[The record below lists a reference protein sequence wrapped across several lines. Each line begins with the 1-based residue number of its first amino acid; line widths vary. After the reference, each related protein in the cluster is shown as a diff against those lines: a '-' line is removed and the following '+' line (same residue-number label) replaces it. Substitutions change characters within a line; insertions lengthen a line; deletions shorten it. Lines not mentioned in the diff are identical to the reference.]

1 MMPPVQS
8 RVTAPFLNMQFLL
21 PPGWRSCVVS
31 LIKELEC
38 LMSWDEIRDKQFQ
51 KAIVDPELQARP
63 EEASSKR
70 PLQLYAGKVV
80 LRV

>member
-1 MMPPVQS
+1 
-8 RVTAPFLNMQFLL
+8 
-21 PPGWRSCVVS
+21 VS

-51 KAIVDPELQARP
+51 KAIVDPELKARP